1 MATTSYKAS
10 KVAGRILKF
19 ALRGGFCFWLA
30 QFFFVFTISIAH
42 AKEHPRFV
50 PGRILVKPRAG
61 VAESTLNAKL
71 NARGAVSR
79 GKLQHLNLRVV
90 NVSEQNA
97 DAVLAALRHDPDIEF
112 AERDYF
118 AQAAFVPNDPYVGE
132 QWHLAKVQAF
142 QAWQGTTGS
151 SNVIVAV
158 LDSGVNMSQPDL
170 AGRLLPGYDFVNGT
184 ATVTDDYGHGTAVT
198 GTIAAD
204 GNNGIGVAGVAYGC
218 SVLPVKVM
226 DSDGFAAYSTI
237 ATGIG
242 YAVDNG
248 ARVINMSIAG
258 SLPSQ
263 ALQDAINYAWSNNVL
278 VVAAAGNSATNT
290 PMYPAACAHVLSVS
304 ATAQDDSLAY
314 FSSYGTYVKMSAPGT
329 AIFTTERDLKYPYG
343 GGWQGTSFASPIVA
357 GVAALV
363 ISANPT
369 LSNDQ
374 VVSLLEQSA
383 DDIGAPGYDPSFGYG
398 RVNAFR
404 AVTMASQAPGAV
416 SPVPQGATAAV
427 LSSPT
432 PNSQYTFGSSVSL
445 QAIASASTAD
455 GNITN
460 LSFVVNGV
468 TVATGAG
475 SDVSFNWT
483 PTATGGYSIVAVAT
497 DDQGVTATSSATTI
511 QVGNPDTTAP
521 TVTISSAPPN
531 GSRLTFPT
539 VSLSGTAS
547 DNVAVQAVE
556 VVVNNGR
563 PQLANGT
570 MSWTAQI
577 SLAPG
582 TDVISVYSVDA
593 SGNVSANA
601 TLQLTYVSMSTV
613 VVQTN
618 GLGAVSPNLNGKQ
631 LEVGQTYTVRAKP
644 GPGQA
649 FAGWNGAASQSAEL
663 SFVMQPNLALTANF
677 VPSPFPPVKGEY
689 AGLAANTNA
698 ITPQNSGY
706 FGLTVTPSG
715 AFSGK
720 LLIGGGR
727 YGFHGQFNITGDAS
741 VTVNRGVTVNPLN
754 LALHV
759 DLSNGTDRVSGL
771 MTDGAWVTQMSGD
784 KNVFNSQINPAAQ
797 AGLRNFILQEENNT
811 AVQAGLGRGLISK
824 SGAASVS
831 GSLDDGTKFRTA
843 SMLAK
848 NGDCPFYLSLN
859 KGAGIVIG
867 WLNFPT
873 VPSPTA
879 SGTVLW
885 VNTGTNNFTA
895 QLQAASAP

>member
-1 MATTSYKAS
+1 MATTSYKATNG
-10 KVAGRILKF
+10 ADQRLKF
-19 ALRGGFCFWLA
+19 ALGSGFCFWLA
-30 QFFFVFTISIAH
+30 RFFFVFAISIAQ
-42 AKEHPRFV
+42 AKDHPRYV

-61 VAESTLNAKL
+61 IAESTLDAKL

-79 GKLQHLNLRVV
+79 GKLQHLNVRVV

-97 DAVLAALRHDPDIEF
+97 EAVLAALRHDPDIEF

-118 AQAAFVPNDPYVGE
+118 AEAAFVPNDPYVGD

-151 SNVIVAV
+151 SNVVVAV

-184 ATVTDDYGHGTAVT
+184 GTVTDDYGHGTAVT

-226 DSDGFAAYSTI
+226 DSDGFAAYSAI
-237 ATGIG
+237 VTGIG

-258 SLPSQ
+258 TLPSQ
-263 ALQDAINYAWSNNVL
+263 ALQDAINYAWSNNVV

-290 PMYPAACAHVLSVS
+290 PMYPAACDHVLSVS

-314 FSSYGTYVKMSAPGT
+314 FSSYGTYVKISAPGT

-343 GGWQGTSFASPIVA
+343 GGWQGTSFATPIVA
-357 GVAALV
+357 ATAALV

-383 DDIGAPGYDPSFGYG
+383 DDLGAPGYDPYFGYG

-416 SPVPQGATAAV
+416 TPVPQGTTAVV

-432 PNSQYTFGSSVSL
+432 PNSQVTFGSSVSL
-445 QAIASASTAD
+445 QAIASASTA
-455 GNITN
+455 GGSITN

-475 SDVSFNWT
+475 YDVAFNWA
-483 PTATGGYSIVAVAT
+483 PAATGGYSIVAVAT
-497 DDQGVTATSSATTI
+497 DDQGITATSSAATI

-521 TVTISSAPPN
+521 TVTITNAPPN
-531 GSRLTFPT
+531 GLRLSIPM
-539 VSLSGTAS
+539 VAISGTAS

-570 MSWTAQI
+570 TSWTAHV

-582 TDVISVYSVDA
+582 SNIVSVYSVDT
-593 SGNVSANA
+593 SGNVSASA
-601 TLQLTYVSMSTV
+601 TLELTYVSMSTL

-631 LEVGQTYTVRAKP
+631 LEVGQTYTVKAKP

-649 FAGWNGAASQSAEL
+649 FAGWNGASSQSAEL
-663 SFVMQPNLALTANF
+663 SFVMQPNLVLTANF

-689 AGLAANTNA
+689 AGLAANTNVV
-698 ITPQNSGY
+698 TPQNSGY

-715 AFSGK
+715 AFTGK

-727 YGFHGQFNITGDAS
+727 YGFRGQFDISGDATATVIRGINLSPLS
-741 VTVNRGVTVNPLN
+741 VS
-754 LALHV
+754 LHV
-759 DLSNGTDRVSGL
+759 DLSNGTDRVTGSL
-771 MTDGAWVTQMSGD
+771 TDGAWASQMSAD
-784 KNVFNSQINPAAQ
+784 KNVFNSQLNPAAQ

-811 AVQAGLGRGLISK
+811 AVQAGVGRGVIAK

-831 GSLDDGTKFRTA
+831 GSLDDGTKFQTT

-848 NGDCPFYLSLN
+848 NGDCPFYLSRN
-859 KGAGIVIG
+859 NGNEIVIG
-867 WLNFPT
+867 WLNFPAT
-873 VPSPTA
+873 PNPTA

-885 VNTGTNNFTA
+885 VNSGTNNFTA

>member
-1 MATTSYKAS
+1 MAKTSHKPTNA
-10 KVAGRILKF
+10 AGQTLKF
-19 ALRGGFCFWLA
+19 APRGGFCFWLA
-30 QFFFVFTISIAH
+30 HFFFVFAVSIAQ
-42 AKEHPRFV
+42 AKDHPRFV

-61 VAESTLNAKL
+61 VTESALNAKL
-71 NARGAVSR
+71 NARGAISR

-97 DAVLAALRHDPDIEF
+97 EAVLAALKLDPDIEF

-118 AQAAFVPNDPYVGE
+118 AQAAFVPNDPYVGD

-151 SNVIVAV
+151 SNVTVAV

-170 AGRLLPGYDFVNGT
+170 AGRLLAGYDFVNGT
-184 ATVTDDYGHGTAVT
+184 GTVTDDYGHGTAVI

-204 GNNGIGVAGVAYGC
+204 GNNGIGVAGIAYGC

-226 DSDGFAAYSTI
+226 DSFGFAAYSTI

-248 ARVINMSIAG
+248 ARVISMSIAG
-258 SLPSQ
+258 SVPSQ
-263 ALQDAINYAWSNNVL
+263 ALQDAINYAWSNNVV

-290 PMYPAACAHVLSVS
+290 PMYPAACDHVLSVS

-314 FSSYGTYVKMSAPGT
+314 FSSYGTYVKISAPGT
-329 AIFTTERDLKYPYG
+329 AIFTTQRDLNHPYG
-343 GGWQGTSFASPIVA
+343 GGWQGTSFATPIVA

-374 VVSLLEQSA
+374 VASLLEQSA
-383 DDIGAPGYDPSFGYG
+383 DDIGAPGYDPDFGYG

-432 PNSQYTFGSSVSL
+432 PNSQYAFGTSVPL
-445 QAIASASTAD
+445 QAIASASSAG

-468 TVATGAG
+468 AIATGAG
-475 SDVSFNWT
+475 SDVTYNWT
-483 PTATGGYSIVAVAT
+483 PTAAGGYSIVAVAT
-497 DDQGVTATSSATTI
+497 DDQGFTATSSAATI

-521 TVTISSAPPN
+521 TVIISSAPPN
-531 GSRLTFPT
+531 GSRLPFST
-539 VSLSGTAS
+539 VSLAGTAS

-556 VVVNNGR
+556 IVVNNGQ

-570 MSWTAQI
+570 TSWSAQV

-582 TDVISVYSVDA
+582 SNVVSVYSVDT
-593 SGNVSANA
+593 SGNVSATANL
-601 TLQLTYVSMSTV
+601 TLTYVLMSTL

-618 GLGAVSPNLNGKQ
+618 GPGLVSPNLNGKQ
-631 LEVGQTYTVRAKP
+631 LEVGQTYTLKAKP

-663 SFVMQPNLALTANF
+663 KFVMQPNLALTANF
-677 VPSPFPPVKGEY
+677 VPSPFPPVRGEY
-689 AGLAANTNA
+689 AGLAANTNVV
-698 ITPQNSGY
+698 TPDNSGY

-715 AFSGK
+715 AFTGR
-720 LLIGGGR
+720 LRIGGRG
-727 YGFHGQFNITGDAS
+727 YGFHGQLNISGDATT
-741 VTVNRGVTVNPLN
+741 TVNRGITLNPLS

-759 DLSNGTDRVSGL
+759 DLSNGTDRVTGSL
-771 MTDGAWVTQMSGD
+771 TDGAWVSEMSGD
-784 KNVFNSQINPAAQ
+784 KNVFNSQLNPAAQ
-797 AGLRNFILQEENNT
+797 AGLRDFILQQENNT
-811 AVQAGLGRGLISK
+811 AVQAGVGRGQISR
-824 SGAASVS
+824 SGAARVS

-873 VPSPTA
+873 VPNPTA

-885 VNTGTNNFTA
+885 VNSGTNNFTA